1 MFKYYDIWLKILITL
16 TKGHIKYGV
25 TVSVRVTVRLRGK
38 GYV

>member
-1 MFKYYDIWLKILITL
+1 MNPPTVLTWFANLL